1 MIASNFAKKKRLHLT
16 SEMFFFWVGLLLEL
30 DKMRDGALKMIE
42 ENEEL
47 EGDPFEMPE
56 ELDDALSDLLD
67 DSG

>member
-1 MIASNFAKKKRLHLT
+1 
-16 SEMFFFWVGLLLEL
+16 LEL

-42 ENEEL
+42 EIEEL

-67 DSG
+67 DSGSLGLRRGLS

>member
-1 MIASNFAKKKRLHLT
+1 MI
-16 SEMFFFWVGLLLEL
+16 FFWVGLLLEL
-30 DKMRDGALKMIE
+30 DKMRDGALKMI
-42 ENEEL
+42 EEL